1 MNDLRPTVVPV
12 LCYHSISDDAHA
24 GTLRWSVSPG
34 DFDEQMA
41 LLRERDRTP
50 LTVTRYAT
58 WLLSHQPM
66 PVRPVLVTI
75 DDGYGDL
82 ATAALPV
89 LLRHGLWATA
99 YVVTG
104 RIGTGPAQLDWDHLA
119 ALRAGGVEIGSHSHT
134 HRPLD
139 CLGAGELRA
148 EAAGSRQR
156 LEDGL
161 GTAVNSFA
169 YPFGYHGERV
179 RRAVLLA
186 GYTSACAVKHAFSH
200 GGDDVYAIA
209 RLLVE
214 RDTGAAGIDALLR
227 GEGRPLAWRGE
238 RLRTKGWRAYRRF
251 RWALR
256 PRRETDGSRT
266 P

>member
-1 MNDLRPTVVPV
+1 MNDLRPTAVPV
-12 LCYHSISDDAHA
+12 LCYHSISDDAHD

-41 LLRERDRTP
+41 LLKERQCTP

-58 WLLSHQPM
+58 WLLGDLPM
-66 PVRPVLVTI
+66 PERPVLVSL
-75 DDGYGDL
+75 DDGYRDL

-89 LLRHGLWATA
+89 LLRYKLWATA

-104 RIGTGPAQLDWDHLA
+104 RIGAGRPELDWDQLA

-139 CLGAGELRA
+139 CLGADELRA
-148 EAAGSRQR
+148 EVTGSRHV

-161 GTAVNSFA
+161 GAAVDSFA
-169 YPFGYHGERV
+169 YPFGYHGDRV

-186 GYTSACAVKHAFSH
+186 GYTSACAVKHALSH

-209 RLLVE
+209 RVLVE
-214 RDTGAAGIDALLR
+214 RDAGAAGIDALLR

-238 RLRTKGWRAYRRF
+238 RLRTKGWRVWRRF
-251 RWALR
+251 RWALG
-256 PRRETDGSRT
+256 PGS
-266 P
+266 